1 MAVLQISSL
10 SVEYV
15 HVPITSNLDT
25 GDLNDLTVQLAIV
38 PDGQEPVT
46 GDWKTGTWIG
56 NHAAVLV
63 GPGAT
68 ITLTDGT
75 YDVWV
80 KITATPEVPVLLS
93 GSIHIT

>member
-1 MAVLQISSL
+1 MAVPKISSL
-10 SVEYV
+10 SVEYLK
-15 HVPITSNLDT
+15 VPITSTLAAAELD
-25 GDLNDLTVQLAIV
+25 GLVVQLAVV

-56 NHAAVLV
+56 THAAVLI

-80 KITATPEVPVLLS
+80 KITATPETPVLLS